1 MASTNR
7 ERVNQALELLT
18 KALGPVVNR
27 VLSPHV
33 PDGHEWPVILSMLD
47 EARGRGSSKQ
57 TYTPGDLHLMLRVTT
72 ERLGDLRYPF
82 SGVFSRA
89 ETSMLNEVAVIRNEW
104 AHMNQFSSDDTLRAL
119 DTVERLLVVLD
130 APGAA
135 KAVRT
140 ERMALNRRIYEE
152 QARADTRHVVTGP
165 EDDDLEPWHHV
176 LRPRQDVLDGRQKES
191 DFAANLHSVATNTG
205 DLGPEYTDPRHFFRI
220 TYVTEGLQD
229 LLEQAA
235 GRVSGAGDG
244 DPVINL
250 QTTFGGGK
258 THSMLA
264 VWHLFSGV
272 DPRQLPDEVQGI
284 LQRSGATNQCLAVRR
299 AAIVGNEISPGQ
311 ASVKEDGTQVR
322 TLWGELAWQL
332 GGPEGFALVADAD
345 ATATNPGAALRELL
359 SRYSPCVILIDEWV
373 AYARQLHERDGLPGG
388 SFDTQFTFAQALT
401 EAVSQTPGAL
411 LLVSVPA
418 SDSGQGDEKTYN
430 DLETGGHHGL
440 AALKRL
446 ENVVGRTAHQWQP
459 ATSHE
464 SFEIVRRRLFE
475 EVDADSGRKIR
486 KTARRFMDFYRLN
499 ADDLPREVREASYE
513 ERIRRAFP
521 IHPELFDR
529 LYEDWSTLER
539 FQRTRGVLR
548 LMSTVVRVL
557 VEQGDRSALIMP
569 GTVPVGADRV
579 RSEMRQYIDPS
590 WSSVIDAD
598 VDGPDANAVAL
609 DREKPVLG
617 SRAVA
622 TRLARALFMASAA
635 TVESSHKGVTTPELF
650 LGLAVPGDVL
660 GNFHSGLNQL
670 EDRSSYIFHDSTRHW
685 LDLSPSLNRTARD
698 RASSWSREDVDVEI
712 VRRLGLHT
720 GDPSHLFHQVILS
733 PADGAD
739 VPEAE
744 ETRLVVLGTEH
755 THRTDRRSR
764 SAPATASPAAF
775 AAQEI
780 TVRRGGSGRER
791 RNTLLFLAPDEN
803 RLDELRT
810 SVREHLAWQSIVD
823 EAQQMDLR
831 QEQLRTART
840 RLDEENT
847 RVSHRITNTWIWCLA
862 PRQKSGHSPDVTISI
877 TKADDQEKRLVVRAE
892 EKFRSSQDLLTQTYS
907 PTLIRNYLEKELH
920 RVWNRGHVSVN
931 ELWDFHTK
939 FLYLPRLRRL
949 AVMTHGLVDPDT
961 LAVDTKDFW
970 FASAFDETTGD
981 YANLT
986 SPAENTQRGGPITA
1000 HTLLVRPEIAAQ
1012 QRLREEEA
1020 RNAAQTSPGDNSTHH
1035 AGIARGGNE
1044 TRAEIRDGN
1053 TAPDPEGR
1061 PVRVPTKNVSY
1072 EGGLVIHPGRDITAV
1087 MNMLAEE
1094 IIENLSACNPD
1105 SLDVRISISAKKIEG
1120 FDERTVRNVTEN
1132 AKNIGVRPSTF
1143 QDG

>member
-1 MASTNR
+1 MAPTNR
-7 ERVNQALELLT
+7 ERVTQALELLAG
-18 KALGPVVNR
+18 ALGPVVER
-27 VLSPHV
+27 VLAPHV
-33 PDGHEWPVILSMLD
+33 PDGHEWPVIQKTLD
-47 EARGRGSSKQ
+47 EATGRDVSRQ
-57 TYTPGDLHLMLRVTT
+57 TYGSNDLHLMLRVTT
-72 ERLGDLRYPF
+72 KRLGNLGFPF
-82 SGVFSRA
+82 SDTFSRA
-89 ETSMLNEVAVIRNEW
+89 ESNLLNEVAVIRNRW
-104 AHMNQFSSDDTLRAL
+104 AHMEQFSSDDTLRAL
-119 DTVERLLVVLD
+119 DTVERLLAVLD
-130 APGAA
+130 APEAT
-135 KAVRT
+135 KSVRT
-140 ERMALNRRIYEE
+140 ERMALNRRVYEE

-165 EDDDLEPWHHV
+165 EDEDLEPWHHV

-191 DFAANLHSVATNTG
+191 DFAANLHSVATGAG
-205 DLGPEYTDPRHFFRI
+205 DLGSEYTDPRHFFRI

-264 VWHLFSGV
+264 VWHLFSRV
-272 DPRQLPDEVQGI
+272 EPRELPDEIQGI
-284 LQRSGATNQCLAVRR
+284 LQRSGATGRSLPVRR
-299 AAIVGNEISPGQ
+299 AAIVGNEVSPGQ

-345 ATATNPGAALRELL
+345 ATATNPGSALRELL
-359 SRYSPCVILIDEWV
+359 ARYSPCVVLIDEWV

-411 LLVSVPA
+411 LLVSIPA
-418 SDSGQGDEKTYN
+418 SDSGQGEEKTYN
-430 DLETGGHHGL
+430 NLETGGHHGL

-464 SFEIVRRRLFE
+464 SFEIVRRRLFR
-475 EVDADSGRKIR
+475 EVDAESGRKIR
-486 KTARRFMDFYRLN
+486 KTARRFADFYRQN
-499 ADDLPREVREASYE
+499 ADELPREVREASYE
-513 ERIRRAFP
+513 ERIRLAFP

-598 VDGPDANAVAL
+598 VDGPDANAVVL

-617 SRAVA
+617 SRSVA
-622 TRLARALFMASAA
+622 TRLARTLFMASAA
-635 TVESSHKGVTTPELF
+635 TVESSHKGATTPELF

-660 GNFHSGLNQL
+660 GNFHSGLSQL
-670 EDRSSYIFHDSTRHW
+670 EDRSSYIFHDSVRHW

-698 RASSWSREDVDVEI
+698 RAGSLSREDVDAEI
-712 VRRLGLHT
+712 VRRLKLHA
-720 GDPSHLFHQVILS
+720 GDPSHLFHQVILA
-733 PADGAD
+733 PTDGAD
-739 VPEAE
+739 VPEGD

-755 THRTDRRSR
+755 AHRNDRRNRAS
-764 SAPATASPAAF
+764 SAATDAARD
-775 AAQEI
+775 I
-780 TVRRGGSGRER
+780 TIRRGGSGRER

-803 RLDELRT
+803 RLEELRT
-810 SVREHLAWQSIVD
+810 TVREHLAWRSIVD
-823 EAQQMDLR
+823 EAEQMDLR

-840 RLDEENT
+840 RLDEENA
-847 RVSHRITNTWIWCLA
+847 RVGHRITGTWIWCLA
-862 PRQKSGHSPDVTISI
+862 PRQKDGRSPDITITI
-877 TKADDQEKRLVVRAE
+877 NKADDQEKRLAVRAE
-892 EKFRSSQDLLTQTYS
+892 EKFRSSQDLLTRTYS
-907 PTLIRNYLEKELH
+907 PALIRNYLEKELH
-920 RVWNRGHVSVN
+920 RVWNRGHVSVA
-931 ELWDFHTK
+931 ELWDLHTK
-939 FLYLPRLRRL
+939 FLYLPRLRRM
-949 AVMTHGLVDPDT
+949 AVMTHGLEGPDT
-961 LAVDTKDFW
+961 LAVDARDFW
-970 FASAFDETTGD
+970 FASAFDESTGD
-981 YANLT
+981 YANLV
-986 SPAENTQRGGPITA
+986 SPAENAHRSNSITA
-1000 HTLLVRPEIAAQ
+1000 DTLLVRPEIAEQ
-1012 QRLREEEA
+1012 QRLREEHARQEA
-1020 RNAAQTSPGDNSTHH
+1020 EAAAEEVGTSHTEGLDSADMPRPEDPVAGTPPGFTDPSP
-1035 AGIARGGNE
+1035 RE
-1044 TRAEIRDGN
+1044 LTR
-1053 TAPDPEGR
+1053 
-1061 PVRVPTKNVSY
+1061 NVSY
-1072 EGGLVIHPGRDITAV
+1072 EGSIVIHPGRDITAV

-1094 IIENLSACNPD
+1094 IIENLNSCDPD
-1105 SLDVRISISAKKIEG
+1105 ALDVRVSISAKKIDG

-1132 AKNIGVRPSTF
+1132 AKNIGVRPSNF